1 MAKVNS
7 CEMEID
13 AIRDKIYAEIK
24 HMTRAEQAKR
34 LRDKT
39 QTLAAQYGFK
49 IVASAK
55 TGNVQEKRT

>member
-13 AIRDKIYAEIK
+13 AIRDKIYAEIE

-34 LRDKT
+34 LKDKT
-39 QTLAAQYGFK
+39 QTLAIQYGFK

-55 TGNVQEKRT
+55 EKS